1 MSHSFEKNTVHLI
14 ETCIFALISIMTIQ
28 SSRRSKNK
36 ISCGIYAG
44 RGVTGASDTL
54 LSVYLINIVFDE
66 TDIDKTVLE

>member
-1 MSHSFEKNTVHLI
+1 
-14 ETCIFALISIMTIQ
+14 MTIQ
-28 SSRRSKNK
+28 SSRRCKNK

-66 TDIDKTVLE
+66 TDIDKTVLELGKKKYLFASKDVNFTSIVT